1 MTTLDTKNLLATL
14 SQLKSTSKSRPVR
27 NPVAE
32 SIHTILRHN
41 NSCNVIQR
49 GLYLFEI
56 SKQVEALF
64 PPQFKDQIKLAN
76 IRNQTAYF
84 EVKSA
89 VIRQSFLFQQQQ
101 ILKLIQDKLP
111 EIQQIHLFI
120 NPNLNCR

>member
-1 MTTLDTKNLLATL
+1 MTALDTKNLLATL
-14 SQLKSTSKSRPVR
+14 SQLKLTSKSRPVR

>member
-1 MTTLDTKNLLATL
+1 MTTLDTKHLLATL

-41 NSCNVIQR
+41 SSCNAIQR

-56 SKQVEALF
+56 SKQIEALF